1 MRKKFTSL
9 QKEIS
14 DLREEIEQ
22 LNVEK
27 GKLNVIIKNLE
38 KDKAGQ
44 KKEIAERDE
53 TIQDKASDVM
63 LLSAVLNCDL
73 HCE

>member
-9 QKEIS
+9 QKEIA
-14 DLREEIEQ
+14 DHKEEIDS
-22 LNVEK
+22 LNTEK

-38 KDKAGQ
+38 KDKQGQ

-53 TIQDKASDVM
+53 TIQDKVRIRIYIKCSQ
-63 LLSAVLNCDL
+63 LYI
-73 HCE
+73 